1 MDNEFR
7 QTRYDLKCKG
17 EEVKSH
23 LLRMKQ
29 MEEDLHQTRCD
40 LKHGEDEVEKLIW
53 GISKMEQRQHPSMG
67 EMKGHLYSI
76 RSDLTL
82 KEDQVEKLIWSMRE
96 MEGHFDCMRCDLKH
110 GEDEVEKLI
119 WGSAVKHG
127 EEMELFSHRSDLE
140 RKEKEL
146 ESLSHSM
153 REMEGQLYSIRSD
166 LKHGEEE
173 VKSLSHRVTKLEHFY
188 QQQNQDPRSDLERKE
203 KELESL
209 SHSMREMEGQL
220 YSIRSDLEEKEKELK
235 SFKDRVA
242 GDVALSMKT
251 GKTFVSLNSPVS
263 RDRLKE
269 MYEELWM
276 EWRKIKNHLK
286 SNGENPESVKEMI
299 QEKFKEAMVAMEKKK
314 KQIDEVF
321 GVNELSRGSASEK
334 VQQYRQSTCQNLQLV
349 LYHGRKEDADLKTPS
364 SPHESEK
371 PQDVMKSWSSKCY
384 WMGCL
389 MALNN
394 PPLHP
399 DWKNHRR
406 SMDPWDFFPRNLT
419 AASGK

>member
-82 KEDQVEKLIWSMRE
+82 KEDQVEKLIW
-96 MEGHFDCMRCDLKH
+96 
-110 GEDEVEKLI
+110 
-119 WGSAVKHG
+119 
-127 EEMELFSHRSDLE
+127 
-140 RKEKEL
+140 
-146 ESLSHSM
+146 SM

>member
-127 EEMELFSHRSDLE
+127 EEMELFSH
-140 RKEKEL
+140 
-146 ESLSHSM
+146 
-153 REMEGQLYSIRSD
+153 
-166 LKHGEEE
+166 
-173 VKSLSHRVTKLEHFY
+173 
-188 QQQNQDPRSDLERKE
+188 RSDLERKE

>member
-127 EEMELFSHRSDLE
+127 EEMELFSHRMV
-140 RKEKEL
+140 
-146 ESLSHSM
+146 H
-153 REMEGQLYSIRSD
+153 MEGQLYSI
-166 LKHGEEE
+166 
-173 VKSLSHRVTKLEHFY
+173 
-188 QQQNQDPRSDLERKE
+188 RSDLERKE